1 MTGRWVSMVSQ
12 FYKSH
17 GKTMLWAVALTFPL
31 FYVQGNSMPSN
42 NDIETWLP
50 QDAAV
55 RQTYETFKR
64 DFGAEE
70 TILIA
75 VPAQSADAKLVAAL
89 SMRLQSLP
97 GVRQCW
103 TAGRL
108 RSAMQELEVSE
119 REIDRRLRGFVV
131 SEDGKTLGVI
141 VVFSK
146 SGLKNRLKTVDQIRQ
161 QLHYCQLDDDSI
173 SIAGSPVIVAELD
186 RLGNSQNN
194 QRFFL
199 VTLLIS
205 LGLLYVS
212 LRDWK
217 LTAAI
222 LGVTVWA
229 IQMTLSIVAWTGGEM
244 NFILGALSVMVMV
257 FTLAICVH
265 MLHYYH
271 AAAKDPDPLGGML
284 RRAWK
289 PCCLATLTTTIGLL
303 SLTVSD
309 IGAVRDFGMAAA
321 IGSIVAL
328 FTGLAVMPAV
338 LAAWKPLAERAPGD
352 DGWFARAAHWLLDH
366 KRRVIVVTVL
376 LVAVTS
382 AGLFRLQARIDPL
395 DFLPW
400 NNRVLT
406 DVHRIERNLTKLN
419 SIEAVVDFG
428 DDDSAFVDKLDRIRK
443 IEAKIA
449 SHPSVFQ
456 TTSSAFFFPTELPE
470 DTYKTAR
477 LLQTAQERWADSN
490 DYITDGERLWRI
502 SARIAISPDRPR
514 KEIVAEL
521 AELTQGHNV
530 TFTGIAPLLEEAQHS
545 IFDGF
550 WESFLT
556 AFLIITAV
564 MIVSLRS
571 WKAGLVAMIP
581 NLTPIFIVFG
591 ILGWLSI
598 PVDIG
603 MMMTASIALG
613 IAVDGTFHFLLH
625 YESRFRATGD
635 SSDASRDALMQ
646 TGAPIL
652 KAAVIAA
659 IGMLALM
666 LSNFVPT
673 ARFGLMMATLLMAA
687 LIGDLVLLPAILAL
701 RPVSRR
707 KPKSDG
713 DGDSTP
719 SPLSPRDP
727 TAIPAAAH
735 VQTAHVQTGLVQTGL
750 VLPNSAALLK
760 TGT

>member
-1 MTGRWVSMVSQ
+1 MVSQ

-17 GKTMLWAVALTFPL
+17 GKTVLWGVALTFPL

-50 QDAAV
+50 RDAAV
-55 RQTYETFKR
+55 RKTYETFKR

-75 VPAQSADAKLVAAL
+75 LPAQSADPKLLAAV
-89 SMRLQSLP
+89 STRLETLP

-103 TAGRL
+103 TADRL
-108 RSAMQELEVSE
+108 RSAMQDLEVSK
-119 REIDRRLRGFVV
+119 REIDQRLRGFVV
-131 SEDGKTLGVI
+131 SEDGKTLGV
-141 VVFSK
+141 VVVLSK
-146 SGLKNRLKTVDQIRQ
+146 RGVQDRLKTVEQIRRQ
-161 QLHYCQLDDDSI
+161 MRYCQLDGDSV

-194 QRFFL
+194 QKFFL

-205 LGLLYVS
+205 LGLLYYS

-229 IQMTLSIVAWTGGEM
+229 IQLTLSIVAWSGGEM

-271 AAAKDPDPLGGML
+271 AAAQDRDPLGGML

-289 PCCLATLTTTIGLL
+289 PCCLATLTTTVGLL

-309 IGAVRDFGMAAA
+309 IGAVRDFGVAAA

-328 FTGLAVMPAV
+328 ATGLAVMPAA
-338 LAAWKPLAERAPGD
+338 LAAWKPHAERAPGD
-352 DGWFARAAHWLLDH
+352 DGWFTRSVHWLFDH
-366 KRRVIVVTVL
+366 KGRVTVVTGL
-376 LVAVTS
+376 LVAFTS
-382 AGLFRLQARIDPL
+382 VGLFRLQARIEPL
-395 DFLPW
+395 DFLPPD
-400 NNRVLT
+400 NRVLT
-406 DVHRIERNLTKLN
+406 DVHRVEQSLMRLN

-428 DDDSAFVDKLDRIRK
+428 DDDSAFVDKLHRIRT

-449 SHPSVFQ
+449 SHPSVSQ
-456 TTSSAFFFPTELPE
+456 TTSAAFFFPAELPD
-470 DTYKTAR
+470 DTYKTAG
-477 LLQTAQERWADSN
+477 LLQTAQDRWSESN
-490 DYITDGERLWRI
+490 DYITDGDRLWRI

-514 KEIVAEL
+514 KEIVAGL
-521 AELTQGHNV
+521 AERTRGDHV
-530 TFTGIAPLLEEAQHS
+530 TFTGIAPLLEEAQQS

-550 WESFLT
+550 WQSFLT

-571 WKAGLVAMIP
+571 WKTGLVAMIP
-581 NLTPIFIVFG
+581 NLTPICIVFG
-591 ILGWLSI
+591 ILGWLSM

-603 MMMTASIALG
+603 MMMTGSIALG
-613 IAVDGTFHFLLH
+613 IAVDGTFHFLVH
-625 YESRFRATGD
+625 YESRFRVSGD
-635 SSDASRDALMQ
+635 SSDASRDALLQ

-652 KAAVIAA
+652 KAAMIAA

-673 ARFGLMMATLLMAA
+673 ARFGYMMATLLMAA
-687 LIGDLVLLPAILAL
+687 LVGDLVLLPAILAL
-701 RPVSRR
+701 RPKSRR
-707 KPKSDG
+707 TPKSDEDG
-713 DGDSTP
+713 DGTP
-719 SPLSPRDP
+719 LPPPPRKP
-727 TAIPAAAH
+727 TTIPAPH
-735 VQTAHVQTGLVQTGL
+735 VHSGNVVPDAQSLQ
-750 VLPNSAALLK
+750 K